1 MNAVDAQAQQGGIL
15 PAAAAALPVGSLLEI
30 TYRDGS
36 TVQGIISDTQGATWA
51 ECSDGATIL
60 LYTPW
65 GDVDLS
71 VIAAARVLR
80 RRAANRR
87 RACRAQVWRG
97 GISTAHH
104 PRRPRGNLF
113 ALAADIADLATQTR
127 RMDFAA
133 GTFLRKMQLE
143 AQFDRLA
150 DSICLAK
157 TKRRYILWTATRR
170 RRGEPMPRPIEIA
183 GGPMEEALFAVPK
196 PQDFDPDPATRAK
209 RWPRPALDYNTR
221 AELQSS
227 LDAALHKLAQRRIS
241 PRKRQQMERIVATRK
256 RQLARGEY
264 FEAVTAAPNG
274 QPTATAASGPADVSM
289 VNPGHRPLDVNAGQ

>member
-1 MNAVDAQAQQGGIL
+1 MNAVDEPQQGSIL
-15 PAAAAALPVGSLLEI
+15 PAAAAALPVGSQVEI
-30 TYRDGS
+30 NYRDGR
-36 TVQGIISDTQGATWA
+36 TVQGIISDTQGTTWA
-51 ECSDGATIL
+51 EYSDGATIL

-65 GDVDLS
+65 GEVDLS
-71 VIAAARVLR
+71 VITAARVIKDAQQIAVE
-80 RRAANRR
+80 RAERKFGPQAYPPPTTRD
-87 RACRAQVWRG
+87 G
-97 GISTAHH
+97 HEET
-104 PRRPRGNLF
+104 LF
-113 ALAADIADLATQTR
+113 ALAADIAALATQTR
-127 RMDFAA
+127 RMDFVA

-150 DSICLAK
+150 DSIRLAK

-170 RRGEPMPRPIEIA
+170 RRGEQMQRPIELE

-227 LDAALHKLAQRRIS
+227 LDAAVQRLAQRRIS
-241 PRKRQQMERIVATRK
+241 PRKRQQMERIAATRK
-256 RQLARGEY
+256 RQLERGEY
-264 FEAVTAAPNG
+264 FEAVSAAPNS

-289 VNPGHRPLDVNAGQ
+289 VNPAHRPLDVNVGQ

>member
-1 MNAVDAQAQQGGIL
+1 MPRA
-15 PAAAAALPVGSLLEI
+15 SLAWKL
-30 TYRDGS
+30 TPPPTTRDGHEE
-36 TVQGIISDTQGATWA
+36 T
-51 ECSDGATIL
+51 
-60 LYTPW
+60 
-65 GDVDLS
+65 
-71 VIAAARVLR
+71 
-80 RRAANRR
+80 
-87 RACRAQVWRG
+87 
-97 GISTAHH
+97 
-104 PRRPRGNLF
+104 LF

-133 GTFLRKMQLE
+133 GTVLRKMQLE

-170 RRGEPMPRPIEIA
+170 RRGEPMPRPIELA

-241 PRKRQQMERIVATRK
+241 PRKRQQMERIVAK
-256 RQLARGEY
+256 RRRQIERGEY
-264 FEAVTAAPNG
+264 FEAVTAAPNV
-274 QPTATAASGPADVSM
+274 QPTAIAAPPQQM
-289 VNPGHRPLDVNAGQ
+289 FLW

>member
-1 MNAVDAQAQQGGIL
+1 MNAVDEQQQRGIL
-15 PAAAAALPVGSLLEI
+15 PAAAALPVGSQVEI

-36 TVQGIISDTQGATWA
+36 TVQGIIRDTQGATWA

-60 LYTPW
+60 LSTPW
-65 GDVDLS
+65 GEVDLS
-71 VIAAARVLR
+71 VIAVARVLR
-80 RRAANRR
+80 DAQEIAAERAGRKFGVEAYPPPTTRD
-87 RACRAQVWRG
+87 G
-97 GISTAHH
+97 HEET
-104 PRRPRGNLF
+104 LF
-113 ALAADIADLATQTR
+113 ALAADIAALATQTR

-133 GTFLRKMQLE
+133 GTCLRKMQLE

-157 TKRRYILWTATRR
+157 TKRRYILWTAARR
-170 RRGEPMPRPIEIA
+170 RRGEPMPRPIELA
-183 GGPMEEALFAVPK
+183 GGPMEESLFAIPK

-241 PRKRQQMERIVATRK
+241 ARKRQQMERIVAERK
-256 RQLARGEY
+256 RQLERGEY
-264 FEAVTAAPNG
+264 FEAVTAAPNV
-274 QPTATAASGPADVSM
+274 QPTATTAAPQQM
-289 VNPGHRPLDVNAGQ
+289 FLW